1 MGSKRRKL
9 LIKEL
14 KCKMRFLKRIK
25 GDKTT
30 KGMLNFRPYF
40 DLLNHMANPHQMN
53 QIAGSFPSIIKPLKN
68 VQVNYL

>member
-30 KGMLNFRPYF
+30 KGNAKF
-40 DLLNHMANPHQMN
+40 
-53 QIAGSFPSIIKPLKN
+53 
-68 VQVNYL
+68 